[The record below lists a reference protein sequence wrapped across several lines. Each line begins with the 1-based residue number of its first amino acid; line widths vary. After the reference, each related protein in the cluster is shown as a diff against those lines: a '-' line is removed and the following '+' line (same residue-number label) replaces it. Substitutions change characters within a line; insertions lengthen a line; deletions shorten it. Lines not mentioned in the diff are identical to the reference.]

1 MVWNEGIRYH
11 HLLLQNL
18 PSPRSLS
25 ECCETSKAGK
35 RRRLLMD
42 GAPLQIAPWVI
53 PMDGFNGTQRKIKL
67 YAPQGRNCP
76 VCCLLLPI

>member
-1 MVWNEGIRYH
+1 MVWNGGISYH

-25 ECCETSKAGK
+25 ERCETSKARK
-35 RRRLLMD
+35 RRTLLMD
-42 GAPLQIAPWVI
+42 SAPPQIAPWVI
-53 PMDGFNGTQRKIKL
+53 PMDVFNGTRRKIKL
-67 YAPQGRNCP
+67 NASQGRNCR